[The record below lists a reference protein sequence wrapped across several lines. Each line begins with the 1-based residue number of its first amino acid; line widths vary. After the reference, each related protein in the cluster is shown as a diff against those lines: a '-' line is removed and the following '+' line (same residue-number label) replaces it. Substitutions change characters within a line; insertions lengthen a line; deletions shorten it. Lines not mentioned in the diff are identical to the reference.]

1 MLKEPDRREGRS
13 CLSGQLGQLE
23 QLEDSE
29 KGVWEKWGKWRAG
42 ISGPGNEPRKMKD
55 GLIGRWSEFHIRLW

>member
-1 MLKEPDRREGRS
+1 MRG
-13 CLSGQLGQLE
+13 

-42 ISGPGNEPRKMKD
+42 IGGPGNETRKMKD
-55 GLIGRWSEFHIRLW
+55 GLIGRCWLLLNYIVA